1 MNPFENTEDTR
12 DLIRRLITLP
22 EGSVEA
28 VAFRCEVIRI
38 ASGKAELKF
47 SIVDKDGKTLRE
59 LSTDRLSAGNNITL
73 FNFSKFFTVT
83 IS

>member
-1 MNPFENTEDTR
+1 MKTFENTEDTR

-47 SIVDKDGKTLRE
+47 SIVDKDGTTLRE
-59 LSTDRLSAGNNITL
+59 LSTARLSAGDNITL

>member
-1 MNPFENTEDTR
+1 MKTFENTEDTR

-47 SIVDKDGKTLRE
+47 SIVDKDGTTLRE
-59 LSTDRLSAGNNITL
+59 LSTDRLSAGDNITL